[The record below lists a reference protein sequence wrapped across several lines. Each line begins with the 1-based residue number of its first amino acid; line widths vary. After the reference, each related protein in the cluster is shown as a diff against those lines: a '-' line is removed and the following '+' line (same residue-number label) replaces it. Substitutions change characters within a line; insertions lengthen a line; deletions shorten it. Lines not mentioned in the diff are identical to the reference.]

1 MSKTVNGAY
10 RDHDQAKNTWD
21 DLIATGIP
29 RDNIYI
35 DEDAKLVKVIVP
47 AETEREVREI
57 LTVTGC
63 NERPDSVIRER
74 SEGMSG
80 KDSVAA
86 GHGRDDRLLKEEIHD
101 PYVARSKPKEPAIC
115 SGVRCSFP

>member
-1 MSKTVNGAY
+1 HSSTLPAYSFRCKEIEIKQEVSLMSKTVNGAY
-10 RDHDQAKNTWD
+10 RDRDQAKNTWD

-57 LTVTGC
+57 FD
-63 NERPDSVIRER
+63 R
-74 SEGMSG
+74 
-80 KDSVAA
+80 
-86 GHGRDDRLLKEEIHD
+86 HGLQ
-101 PYVARSKPKEPAIC
+101 
-115 SGVRCSFP
+115 